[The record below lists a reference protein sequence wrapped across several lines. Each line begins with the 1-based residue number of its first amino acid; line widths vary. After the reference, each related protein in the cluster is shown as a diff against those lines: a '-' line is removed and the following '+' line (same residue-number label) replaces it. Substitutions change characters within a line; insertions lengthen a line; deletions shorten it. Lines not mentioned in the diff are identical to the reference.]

1 MNSEAPAAGQAKARI
16 DFRCLAEGCNGIV
29 EFDLREVAGKDFQP
43 VCPVC
48 RRSYVLDAELRDK
61 LERMM
66 KLIVALRNSEDI
78 LGDSAVSINVAGGE
92 VRVPYALLLTRLNTL
107 ITLNIGDTPT
117 DFHLW
122 VEPSSPETFR

>member
-1 MNSEAPAAGQAKARI
+1 MRSAVPAPGEAKAKI
-16 DFRCLAEGCNGIV
+16 DFRCLTEDCTGVI
-29 EFDLREVAGKDFQP
+29 EFNLREIADRDFQA

-48 RRSYVLDAELRDK
+48 HRAYALDAALRDK

-66 KLIVALRNSEDI
+66 KLIEALRNSEDI
-78 LGDSAVSINVAGGE
+78 LGDSVVSVNVAGGE

-107 ITLNIGDTPT
+107 ITLNLGDTPT